1 MAAVPAAQPAAQA
14 VGADGSSGTGN
25 GTGSAAEATAADTLP
40 PNTDPHLAIQN
51 IQAAMLRLN
60 QQWSAVAQQP
70 DTPAKQQTQQ
80 HLATQL
86 KRLQLV
92 RNSAYQALSPAQ
104 QQHQQQQ
111 QHHHQQHHHQ
121 QHPQQQAAA
130 ALSTLIATTMMPSRE
145 QFVTMVR
152 QFHHQRNSR
161 LPTNASMTFYGP
173 STANPH
179 DPITID
185 AQTIFQSIV
194 HAGGSARLSSV
205 PRAWDYL
212 ASAKLGL
219 AVSPP
224 INTASAPPGSQ
235 EAAAQAASQSEL
247 PPLTDRDGNRVEI
260 ELAGFEAGSG
270 PPPHPHLV
278 QPEHVGQRLR
288 EWFKPRLGA
297 FEEMWMLSLRQRQHQ
312 AQAQAQAQAAMQ
324 QQQQQQQQQKQGAG
338 TNTDHPQDQQQQNQQ
353 QQQQQQQQGQPSA
366 DPTSAIYASRLASIQ
381 SAIAQGRITQEEA
394 RLRIEALNAE
404 AAAAASRQHRASA
417 EDASAAAAAAA
428 ADVNGRPQALGY
440 PRHNQPDS
448 SHPASAPVPTPTS
461 TSHPQIT
468 ASSSSTAAQ
477 QMPPPPNPTQIRQAM
492 LLLTSLQQTAPNLAQ
507 RTGEQTQQALVAN
520 AVLRAASLHYQAQ
533 QQQAGQAQGQA
544 QQGMGGMNMG
554 QGMGMGVQGR
564 GMVVQQQQQGQG
576 QGQSQL
582 QQQQGEAE
590 GTTGMNAES
599 VNGNGNGSASG
610 SGASSGLPSAQAQ
623 AQAQVQQT
631 IGPSASTSAPPPVV
645 GPPASTAQQPQAGP
659 SSSTSTSTSRPPT
672 ARSAATAT
680 TAPAPPPSGAS
691 NTTKYRIEYMP
702 IRRELKSAG
711 GWDLDM
717 IHDFL
722 APVLEGRG
730 KAPRGILSSG
740 NGFVVAQPAP
750 PPPPL
755 RNPHYPPHHHQHQQ
769 HGQQVVDFELDLGR
783 CGDLVDELVELLGE
797 CAEFAP
803 EGSYP
808 QRRTGADVRNGGAGP
823 SSSSSSSSSLMP
835 NGLAAGA
842 PADHHP
848 ENGASSSRQ
857 ERRRDREGGGTG
869 RGETI
874 CSHADWIEA
883 AREHEFAMK
892 EWKRRRRSS
901 SGEDD
906 DVPSLDADPRIGG
919 RRLPDGSLP
928 CTTTVSSALEW
939 EARADRAVSLTFT
952 ILNIFQNFSTMEV
965 NQVFLARHA
974 LFLDRLAGLTRADE
988 GRIEGWKGARR
999 AAGFGRV
1006 GEEEEGVG
1014 EMNGGVNGR
1023 SGAVGDDS
1031 QSSMDVDDD
1040 VSGRPRGR
1048 GLEKTPT
1055 DAAHLNKTHPE
1066 PPPTTIFTPAELLRI
1081 RKEVLYIITNITSGP
1096 DPPHILV
1103 TRPAST
1109 IQALFDLMN
1118 LFIADAA
1125 HFEDVALAQTE
1136 PILGPLNPDAVHLV
1150 VQMGISEAIAVA
1162 AARSSRRVPQ
1172 FADLALEAFSRIA
1185 QPDEHRALLGRHVSA
1200 GSLVRLGTGL
1210 VTLLPVS
1217 ELDFGA
1223 LQAEARLAF
1232 VERTALSLF
1241 NLACAC
1247 PRAVK
1252 KSWLDAQ
1259 PGTLGILWRLVR
1271 RLSGAHP
1278 TFNTNPFNVLVGR
1291 IVETMMILGDVDDRF
1306 GAAGLLGISSDGV
1319 GAVSLPGGP
1328 SLGMMM
1334 RGRGFGRGGGGAG
1347 RDHDFNLDDDDGLN
1361 INSNIPHL
1369 SLLSSPRLLSAA
1381 LGKAT
1386 SSAER
1391 ASKNYAGARLGRRDR
1406 EGPCLMGLEQE
1417 VAQVCSLPG
1426 MEDWIIT
1433 NLLSMTGPGGL

>member
-1 MAAVPAAQPAAQA
+1 
-14 VGADGSSGTGN
+14 
-25 GTGSAAEATAADTLP
+25 
-40 PNTDPHLAIQN
+40 
-51 IQAAMLRLN
+51 
-60 QQWSAVAQQP
+60 
-70 DTPAKQQTQQ
+70 
-80 HLATQL
+80 
-86 KRLQLV
+86 
-92 RNSAYQALSPAQ
+92 
-104 QQHQQQQ
+104 
-111 QHHHQQHHHQ
+111 
-121 QHPQQQAAA
+121 
-130 ALSTLIATTMMPSRE
+130 
-145 QFVTMVR
+145 
-152 QFHHQRNSR
+152 
-161 LPTNASMTFYGP
+161 
-173 STANPH
+173 
-179 DPITID
+179 
-185 AQTIFQSIV
+185 
-194 HAGGSARLSSV
+194 
-205 PRAWDYL
+205 
-212 ASAKLGL
+212 
-219 AVSPP
+219 
-224 INTASAPPGSQ
+224 
-235 EAAAQAASQSEL
+235 
-247 PPLTDRDGNRVEI
+247 
-260 ELAGFEAGSG
+260 
-270 PPPHPHLV
+270 
-278 QPEHVGQRLR
+278 
-288 EWFKPRLGA
+288 
-297 FEEMWMLSLRQRQHQ
+297 
-312 AQAQAQAQAAMQ
+312 
-324 QQQQQQQQQKQGAG
+324 
-338 TNTDHPQDQQQQNQQ
+338 
-353 QQQQQQQQGQPSA
+353 
-366 DPTSAIYASRLASIQ
+366 
-381 SAIAQGRITQEEA
+381 
-394 RLRIEALNAE
+394 
-404 AAAAASRQHRASA
+404 
-417 EDASAAAAAAA
+417 
-428 ADVNGRPQALGY
+428 
-440 PRHNQPDS
+440 
-448 SHPASAPVPTPTS
+448 
-461 TSHPQIT
+461 
-468 ASSSSTAAQ
+468 
-477 QMPPPPNPTQIRQAM
+477 MPPPPNPTQIRQAM

-507 RTGEQTQQALVAN
+507 RTGEQTQQAL
-520 AVLRAASLHYQAQ
+520 
-533 QQQAGQAQGQA
+533 
-544 QQGMGGMNMG
+544 
-554 QGMGMGVQGR
+554 
-564 GMVVQQQQQGQG
+564 
-576 QGQSQL
+576 
-582 QQQQGEAE
+582 
-590 GTTGMNAES
+590 
-599 VNGNGNGSASG
+599 
-610 SGASSGLPSAQAQ
+610 AQ

-730 KAPRGILSSG
+730 KAPRGVSDLGSVDITQLTLSLRSRLTSEVSYALNTLQILSSG
-740 NGFVVAQPAP
+740 NGFVVAQPAPP

-857 ERRRDREGGGTG
+857 ERRRDRDGGGTG